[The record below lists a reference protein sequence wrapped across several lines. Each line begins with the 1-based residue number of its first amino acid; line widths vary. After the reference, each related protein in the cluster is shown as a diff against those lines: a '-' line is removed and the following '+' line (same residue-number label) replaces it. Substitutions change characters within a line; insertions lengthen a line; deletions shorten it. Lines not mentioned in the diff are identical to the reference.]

1 MENFLSLSPACPP
14 LRIET
19 PRRTYV
25 RGDLGTA
32 KNLLPR
38 MSCGRND
45 RPVGLRSTPCPPVTN
60 TVCFIARLQTRN
72 LLADPAQSRTPTRSG
87 RSPRTSSLASPCRTN
102 TFCICTSPRSFQN
115 ICEVAKHQ
123 RQLQFSHRLE
133 RLNHGGKK
141 NSLFVQC
148 CKFRFRSEIYFGDVL
163 VLC

>member
-25 RGDLGTA
+25 RGDLDTA
-32 KNLLPR
+32 KNPLPR

-60 TVCFIARLQTRN
+60 TVCFIARSQTRH

-102 TFCICTSPRSFQN
+102 TFCSDTSPRSFGN
-115 ICEVAKHQ
+115 ICQARTAVASTTRACTLRKPRREHTLTFCKVLRVLILVQ
-123 RQLQFSHRLE
+123 
-133 RLNHGGKK
+133 N
-141 NSLFVQC
+141 LF
-148 CKFRFRSEIYFGDVL
+148 Y
-163 VLC
+163 